1 MDKVIIMLD
10 NDNVGELTDEGDI
23 ISDDTCLKK
32 IAFKIKGKK
41 LIDMRSRRDGEGEL
55 YFTGMKTGKGDKGYC
70 DVVAELLIDEGY
82 CIQEIPSHC

>member
-10 NDNVGELTDEGDI
+10 NDNVGELTNEGDI

-41 LIDMRSRRDGEGEL
+41 LIDMRSRRDG
-55 YFTGMKTGKGDKGYC
+55 
-70 DVVAELLIDEGY
+70 
-82 CIQEIPSHC
+82 

>member
-10 NDNVGELTDEGDI
+10 NDNVGEI

-41 LIDMRSRRDGEGEL
+41 LIDMRSRRDG
-55 YFTGMKTGKGDKGYC
+55 
-70 DVVAELLIDEGY
+70 
-82 CIQEIPSHC
+82 